1 MGSFLKYPWYKSR
14 WTLQQSHHNCTNICF
29 CSAYTHVHIQSHYA
43 QATCLFTLNLRLW
56 PAICF
61 LSQPLSVVVLE
72 THLPK
77 MLRDPLKQSQSPL
90 PVTQGTTQQHRH
102 PNPDS
107 AHTMGCYNHFL
118 DYSINFWITELKCP
132 WVITIRVELK
142 PFILLFFPLNG
153 SQGIINTKRNV
164 IQVCYKILGKRLC

>member
-1 MGSFLKYPWYKSR
+1 M
-14 WTLQQSHHNCTNICF
+14 
-29 CSAYTHVHIQSHYA
+29 HIQSHYA

-56 PAICF
+56 PAISF

-72 THLPK
+72 TFTKNAQRSPK
-77 MLRDPLKQSQSPL
+77 AIPKPSPCHAGHSASRVIW
-90 PVTQGTTQQHRH
+90 PTQQHRH

-107 AHTMGCYNHFL
+107 AHTMGCYHHFL

-142 PFILLFFPLNG
+142 PFTLLFFPLNG
-153 SQGIINTKRNV
+153 SQGIINTKRNI
-164 IQVCYKILGKRLC
+164 IQVCYKILARDYANILGRT